1 MSENRLG
8 EILDEQIQGEESIEL
23 IEQVAELAK
32 RCLEMASE
40 KRPSMRE
47 VADELGRFRN
57 LSQHPWGQETCDE
70 ELRALFVGSPNA
82 CFEIELSNAHV
93 SMNDSA
99 YLGVQSP
106 R

>member
-1 MSENRLG
+1 MR
-8 EILDEQIQGEESIEL
+8 LDEQIKGEQSIEV

-32 RCLEMASE
+32 QCLEMASE

-47 VADELGRFRN
+47 VAEELDRVRK
-57 LSQHPWGQETCDE
+57 LSEHPWGQETSGE
-70 ELRALFVGSPNA
+70 ELKALLAGSPGP
-82 CFEIELSNAHV
+82 CSEIELSNGYV
-93 SMNDSA
+93 SITDSA